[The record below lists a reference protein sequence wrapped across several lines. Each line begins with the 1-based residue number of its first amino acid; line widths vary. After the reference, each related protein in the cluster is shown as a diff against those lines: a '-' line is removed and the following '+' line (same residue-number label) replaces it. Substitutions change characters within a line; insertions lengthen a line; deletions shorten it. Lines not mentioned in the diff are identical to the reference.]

1 MVSSELGA
9 KIEQFNRGPCVC
21 VCGGGGL
28 KDFFDQEV
36 IRIRTPVFE
45 LTILSLFVWLVADG
59 LC

>member
-1 MVSSELGA
+1 
-9 KIEQFNRGPCVC
+9 VC

-45 LTILSLFVWLVADG
+45 LTILYQIG
-59 LC
+59 LELHVFLPRVRICSGSYSFLPIA